1 MRLVLVNNHGKTI
14 KRTFKQAREI
24 LKGNTREVCK
34 VLYEEML
41 KKAEELKFEEAD
53 TLKKRYL
60 LLDNY
65 CAKSEVVSL
74 VLQM

>member
-1 MRLVLVNNHGKTI
+1 
-14 KRTFKQAREI
+14 
-24 LKGNTREVCK
+24 
-34 VLYEEML
+34 ML

-65 CAKSEVVSL
+65 CAKSEVVSFSIADVDVFSITDDEFNRTAFIKL
-74 VLQM
+74 HPRKERNGKPKLHF